1 MKKHIFV
8 QVNLRMM
15 ENIRIGHHL
24 NELNPN
30 MIDVTKSPTLP
41 T

>member
-15 ENIRIGHHL
+15 KNITIGHHL
-24 NELNPN
+24 KDLNPN

>member
-8 QVNLRMM
+8 QVNLKMM
-15 ENIRIGHHL
+15 ENITIGHHL
-24 NELNPN
+24 KELNPN
-30 MIDVTKSPTLP
+30 MIDVTKSLSLP

>member
-15 ENIRIGHHL
+15 KNITIGHHL
-24 NELNPN
+24 KDFNPI